1 MIMSIKLSKPG
12 SDSLSLVPI
21 DAPEYVP
28 YICTSILG
36 MGRVKKYLTR
46 MESNNFFY
54 YLDRIN
60 TSLKNF

>member
-36 MGRVKKYLTR
+36 MGRVKKYLT
-46 MESNNFFY
+46 
-54 YLDRIN
+54 
-60 TSLKNF
+60 